1 MPYYRN
7 ANGDVVYFASIAY
20 ISELPLGSVVLT
32 DEEAAADLPTPLNTA
47 KSKQIQAL
55 NDAWASATQNGFV
68 SSALG
73 APYTYPSTQV
83 DQGNMSSSVVASLVP
98 GLPDGWTT
106 LFKCTS
112 QAGATSLRA
121 HTASQIQKA
130 GLDGMA
136 WIEKCTY
143 QLNVLEAQV
152 ANAGTPED
160 VAKIVWSNPT

>member
-7 ANGDVVYFASIAY
+7 TDGAVVYFASIAF
-20 ISELPLGSVVLT
+20 INELPPGSVVLT
-32 DEEAAADLPTPLNTA
+32 DEEAAADLPTPLNIAREQQVATLNA
-47 KSKQIQAL
+47 AWQA
-55 NDAWASATQNGFV
+55 ATQSGFV

-73 APYTYPSTQV
+73 APYTYPSTLE
-83 DQGNMSSSVVASLVP
+83 DQANLSSSVIASM
-98 GLPDGWTT
+98 LPSLPSTWTT

-112 QAGATSLRA
+112 TSGATSLRA
-121 HTASQIQKA
+121 HTAAQIQKV

-136 WIEKCTY
+136 RIEKCTY

-160 VAKIVWSNPT
+160 VAKIVWTDPT